1 MNLNGS
7 LGLAVFIPVG
17 FRYFPDYTAG
27 IAGGYDIG
35 RNIFGYDAS
44 SGDYRVIANGH
55 PGKDTGLRT
64 DPYVIAD
71 SHGKSVFQ
79 TFITLLYVKRVAGGI
94 DAYVRGDECVIAD
107 TNFRS
112 IQDNEIHVGEEII
125 PNLDIIAI
133 IALERG

>member
-55 PGKDTGLRT
+55 PGKDTGLRP

-94 DAYVRGDECVIAD
+94 DAYVRGDERVIAD
-107 TNFRS
+107 TELSLHPR
-112 IQDNEIHVGEEII
+112 
-125 PNLDIIAI
+125 
-133 IALERG
+133 

>member
-79 TFITLLYVKRVAGGI
+79 MPTFGAMNALLPIRTFAPSKITRFTLAKKLSPI
-94 DAYVRGDECVIAD
+94 
-107 TNFRS
+107 S
-112 IQDNEIHVGEEII
+112 I
-125 PNLDIIAI
+125 L
-133 IALERG
+133 